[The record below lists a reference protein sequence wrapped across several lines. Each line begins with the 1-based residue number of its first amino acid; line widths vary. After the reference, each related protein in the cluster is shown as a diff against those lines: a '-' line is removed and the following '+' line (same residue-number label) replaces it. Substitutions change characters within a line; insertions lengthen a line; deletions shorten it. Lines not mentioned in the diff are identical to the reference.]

1 MVALVAGIA
10 VAALTLYVAPRFICR
25 GDHQIKIAALA
36 FVVAGAVAYLSF
48 DLRFGGRV
56 LPALARTILVAIVFF
71 LPPGIAIPGLAQAQD
86 HSRHREAVKEMEAI
100 GVAIE
105 SFRIDHR
112 RLPTVAELGSAVP
125 RSDPWRHAYGLE
137 LGPDSWTVRSNG
149 VCGEPGA
156 RTSYRFETDLVLR
169 DGVWISGNE
178 L

>member
-10 VAALTLYVAPRFICR
+10 VAALTFYVSPRFLCR

-36 FVVAGAVAYLSF
+36 FVVAAAVVYLIF
-48 DLRFGGRV
+48 DLRFGGSV
-56 LPALARTILVAIVFF
+56 VPAIARTVLVAIVFF
-71 LPPGIAIPGLAQAQD
+71 LPPGIAIPGLAHGQD
-86 HSRHREAVKEMEAI
+86 KSRHTQAVKEMEAI

-112 RLPTVAELGSAVP
+112 RHPTAAELGGAVP

-137 LGPDSWTVRSNG
+137 IGPDSWTVRSNG

-156 RTSYRFETDLVLR
+156 RSSYRFETDLVLR

-178 L
+178 